1 MKTNAQKI
9 RDFHLAVN
17 GTAPTQPILPTP
29 DILQLRQ
36 TLIRE
41 EYEEVSEAI
50 QQLLSGETVD
60 IAHLMHECADLL
72 YVVYGTL
79 DACGVDADA
88 VFAEVH
94 RANMQKASGPR
105 RADGKILK
113 PDDFKAADVAS
124 VIGSQSADALRSSTD
139 HK

>member
-1 MKTNAQKI
+1 MQTNAQKI

-17 GTAPTQPILPTP
+17 GTAPILPVLPSAET
-29 DILQLRQ
+29 LQLRQ
-36 TLIRE
+36 TLICE
-41 EYEEVSEAI
+41 EYEEVSEAL
-50 QQLLSGETVD
+50 QQLLSGETAD

-88 VFAEVH
+88 VFGEVH

-113 PDDFKAADVAS
+113 PADFKPADVAS
-124 VIGSQSADALRSSTD
+124 IILSQAADALE
-139 HK
+139 K

>member
-9 RDFHLAVN
+9 RDFHLTVN
-17 GTAPTQPILPTP
+17 GDAPTSPIRPSD

-41 EYEEVSEAI
+41 EYEEVFEALE
-50 QQLLSGETVD
+50 QLMSGETDD

-72 YVVYGTL
+72 YVVYGTI

-88 VFAEVH
+88 VFGEVH

-105 RADGKILK
+105 RADGKMLK
-113 PDDFKAADVAS
+113 PPDFRPASVADVIA
-124 VIGSQSADALRSSTD
+124 SQSPKTFA
-139 HK
+139 

>member
-9 RDFHLAVN
+9 RDFHLAIN
-17 GTAPTQPILPTP
+17 GTAPTEPTLPST
-29 DILQLRQ
+29 DVLNLRQ

-41 EYEEVSEAI
+41 EYEEVSEAFA
-50 QQLLSGETVD
+50 QLLSGETTD
-60 IAHLMHECADLL
+60 FTHLMHECADLL

-88 VFAEVH
+88 VFGEVH
-94 RANMQKASGPR
+94 RANMMKASGPR

-113 PDDFKAADVAS
+113 PANFQPADVAS
-124 VIGSQSADALRSSTD
+124 VIAEQADDVFDRE
-139 HK
+139 